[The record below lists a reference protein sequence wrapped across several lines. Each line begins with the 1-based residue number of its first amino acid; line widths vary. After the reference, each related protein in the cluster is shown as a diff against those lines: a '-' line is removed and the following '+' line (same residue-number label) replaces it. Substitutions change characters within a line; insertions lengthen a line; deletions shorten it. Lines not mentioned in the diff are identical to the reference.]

1 MIATN
6 PTAEAPNRAYYRAC
20 EGRWSAPLELT
31 ITDWRAFRTSG
42 LGLAD
47 RWRILSMVMAAHV
60 VGPCRLE
67 TSVDATTGAARQE
80 VVHTT
85 RIAKWGLT
93 LMRSTEWL
101 TLDPNGRD
109 VAMRGE
115 LRLVPALWRTRPMP
129 AVPAR
134 VDETASRASYRFAW
148 LGTEMRQ
155 EAARSPDGTTV
166 TLTQLTPFSRGVQIL
181 RRR

>member
-1 MIATN
+1 MTATN
-6 PTAEAPNRAYYRAC
+6 PTTDAPNHAYYRAC
-20 EGRWSAPLELT
+20 EGRWRAPLALA
-31 ITDWRAFRTSG
+31 ITDWHAFRTSG
-42 LGLAD
+42 LSLAD
-47 RWRILSMVMAAHV
+47 RWRILSMVIAARV
-60 VGPCRLE
+60 VGPFSLE
-67 TSVDATTGAARQE
+67 TSVDATTGAARHE

-115 LRLVPALWRTRPMP
+115 FRLVPTLWRPRPMP

-155 EAARSPDGTTV
+155 EAERSPDGTTV
-166 TLTQLTPFSRGVQIL
+166 TLIQLTPFSRGVQVL
-181 RRR
+181 RRQ

>member
-1 MIATN
+1 MTATN
-6 PTAEAPNRAYYRAC
+6 PTADAPNRAYYRAC

-31 ITDWRAFRTSG
+31 ITDWRAFRASG
-42 LGLAD
+42 LSLAD
-47 RWRILSMVMAAHV
+47 RWRILSMVMAARV

-67 TSVDATTGAARQE
+67 TSVDATTGAARHE

-109 VAMRGE
+109 VAMRAE
-115 LRLVPALWRTRPMP
+115 LRLVPALWRPAPCRRRPP
-129 AVPAR
+129 ASTTPRAAPAIASPGSAPRCGRRPSAVPTAR
-134 VDETASRASYRFAW
+134 PSR
-148 LGTEMRQ
+148 
-155 EAARSPDGTTV
+155 
-166 TLTQLTPFSRGVQIL
+166 
-181 RRR
+181 